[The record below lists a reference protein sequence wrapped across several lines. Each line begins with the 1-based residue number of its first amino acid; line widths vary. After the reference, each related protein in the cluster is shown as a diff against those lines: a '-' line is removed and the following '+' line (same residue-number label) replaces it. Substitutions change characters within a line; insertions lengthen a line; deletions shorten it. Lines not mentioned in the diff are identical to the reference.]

1 VSDLRFD
8 GKVAVV
14 TAAGTEQGRRCVL
27 VLAERGAQVVVND
40 ADVGQAA
47 QVAKLVED
55 RGGTAMPNSA
65 GVDSPEGGQAIVDA
79 ALEAFGGLDIVVHQT
94 ASQADAS
101 AQVMRTDADPTELL
115 AGMFGGYW
123 LAQAAFIHMRR
134 RGYGRIIFGCSLDPS
149 IADDLDG
156 GNAVAG
162 MGLLGL
168 MNILKVEGPEHN
180 VKVNMVVPTG
190 TADPAAIG
198 DVVAYLASESCAPAG
213 EVFTVRGDGLAR
225 MFIGV
230 TEGYFDPS
238 LTSETVRDRVGEFLD
253 PAGFFVP
260 DEASGEITVLKRDL
274 STL

>member
-14 TAAGTEQGRRCVL
+14 TAAGTELGRRCAL
-27 VLAERGAQVVVND
+27 VLAGRGAQVVVND
-40 ADVGQAA
+40 VHPGEAA
-47 QVAKLVED
+47 RVAKLVED
-55 RGGTAMPNSA
+55 RGGTAMPN
-65 GVDSPEGGQAIVDA
+65 GDGLDSPEGGQGIVDV
-79 ALEAFGGLDIVVHQT
+79 ALEAFGGLDVVVSQF
-94 ASQADAS
+94 ASQSDTS
-101 AQVMRTDADPTELL
+101 AQVMLTDADPTELL

-123 LAQAAFIHMRR
+123 LAQAAFIHMRQ
-134 RGYGRIIFGCSLDPS
+134 RGYGRIIFGCSLDRS

-156 GNAVAG
+156 GNTVAG
-162 MGLLGL
+162 MGLFGL

-180 VKVNMVVPTG
+180 VKVNMVVPTS
-190 TADPAAIG
+190 TVDPAAIG
-198 DVVAYLASESCAPAG
+198 DVVAYLASEACAPTG
-213 EVFTVRGDGLAR
+213 EIFTVRSDGLAR
-225 MFIGV
+225 MFMGV

-260 DEASGEITVLKRDL
+260 DEASGEITMLKRDL